1 MTKTNYQSPE
11 INVLRLEQEGVIC
24 ASDTVNVGTGASW
37 GIEEAGSGEGFI
49 L

>member
-37 GIEEAGSGEGFI
+37 GIEEAESGEGFI